1 MGRLT
6 WCAVMA
12 LVGLCVPAMAHAE
25 VDVTGDTLLKYCV
38 ADKPDALPN
47 DQDERDQVVK
57 CLGYVQGA
65 VDMMFAINR
74 VVFCIPDKHATHG
87 HHGDHGGLA
96 QTAPGPE
103 EVSGC
108 WQPPPGGTR
117 EVAVQDVRR
126 IKPATV
132 AKAA

>member
-1 MGRLT
+1 
-6 WCAVMA
+6 MA

-65 VDMMFAINR
+65 VDMMFAMNR
-74 VVFCIPDKHATHG
+74 VVFCIPDNTRPMDIMVTTVDWLRRHPDQRKY
-87 HHGDHGGLA
+87 LA
-96 QTAPGPE
+96 AGNLLLAA
-103 EVSGC
+103 
-108 WQPPPGGTR
+108 R
-117 EVAVQDVRR
+117 E
-126 IKPATV
+126 KWPCKT
-132 AKAA
+132 